1 MLQARVLC
9 SLKVSC
15 QTLISK
21 PLTTWN
27 LPVLYF
33 PCLLLLFFFFFQQ
46 FSLTTQSQKPHIQR
60 FYGSVFQSYQPY
72 SCHHSTGIWI
82 KKILLS
88 LILYCTSY
96 FQVAFFL
103 GSSKISH
110 IKNSMNLYLS
120 IHKYLHTLL

>member
-27 LPVLYF
+27 LLYF
-33 PCLLLLFFFFFQQ
+33 TFPASFCFFFFFQQ

-96 FQVAFFL
+96 FQVALFL